1 MTILPIVDATLRQA
15 SRRRWTYWSRVVGV
29 GIGACLAVPLV
40 LAIQNMGGFISV
52 GAIMA
57 GFSPFLM
64 LILLNTGATSTCD
77 CISEEKREGTLG
89 LLFLTDL
96 KGIDVALG
104 KLTGACAQI
113 FISWLAM
120 LPLAAMLVLAGGF
133 TWQDVLRIMLGIGN
147 CLFCGAA
154 AGLLGSS
161 YCRER
166 KHAVGVTMLWL
177 LFTCILPAIT
187 AGLLVAFSSLTA
199 APAFLMAVG
208 PGPALMQTFATIGSP
223 VTPAIWTQLAV
234 SHGVAWS
241 AIALAC
247 WFTPRRWQERN
258 FKQVAPVLPA
268 TGGQGAGLA
277 PPPLPAAAQAA
288 SEPAPKQSEPHAAPI
303 PDHNQKRRKLLN
315 DSPFAWLL
323 TRYRWGPLTPWLIL
337 IVAGIFAVI
346 VVDLSNSD
354 SFEEVAVATV
364 WIAFLAHAGF
374 KAKLGEQASVGI
386 YEEKRSGA
394 LEHILVTRVRPR
406 EIVAAHWQAL
416 RQSYSPPLTL
426 LLIVDLAFA
435 SICLFQLTIG
445 DIPQHRVEEYGY
457 LLFCWIYLPATLVMD
472 AYTLTYVG
480 MWEAL
485 RAKKK
490 WAHVRGNAFAYV
502 VLMPTGIFIVIW
514 IALLWA
520 TDGRGASFSLF
531 LILWGGLSVGT
542 NLFWMRICKPVL
554 RRRFRKIAQET
565 ATPARLA

>member
-15 SRRRWTYWSRVVGV
+15 SRRRWTYWSRVMGV

-40 LAIQNMGGFISV
+40 IAIQRMGGVISV

-64 LILLNTGATSTCD
+64 LILLNTGAASTCD

-96 KGIDVALG
+96 KGMDVALG
-104 KLTGACAQI
+104 KLTGACTQI

-166 KHAVGVTMLWL
+166 KHAIVLTMLWL
-177 LFTCILPAIT
+177 LSTCILPPIT
-187 AGLLVAFSSLTA
+187 AGLLLAFSDLTEP
-199 APAFLMAVG
+199 PAFLMAIG

-223 VTPAIWTQLAV
+223 VGPAIWTQLAV
-234 SHGVAWS
+234 SHGIAWS

-258 FKQVAPVLPA
+258 FKRVAPVLPA
-268 TGGQGAGLA
+268 T
-277 PPPLPAAAQAA
+277 PPPLPPTAQAA
-288 SEPAPKQSEPHAAPI
+288 SEPSPKQSESHAATL
-303 PDHNQKRRKLLN
+303 PDHTQKRRELLN

-323 TRYRWGPLTPWLIL
+323 TRYRWSPLTPWLIL
-337 IVAGIFAVI
+337 IVAGIFAAI
-346 VVDLSNSD
+346 ITELSNAD
-354 SFEEVAVATV
+354 SFKEIAVDTV
-364 WIAFLAHAGF
+364 WIAFLAHAGL
-374 KAKLGEQASVGI
+374 KAKLGEQASAGI

-394 LEHILVTRVRPR
+394 LEHLLVTLVRPR
-406 EIVAAHWQAL
+406 EIVAAHWRAL
-416 RQSYSPPLTL
+416 RQTYGPPLTL
-426 LLIVDLAFA
+426 LLIIDLLFA
-435 SICLFQLTIG
+435 AICLFQLTIG
-445 DIPQHRVEEYGY
+445 NIPQHDVEEYGY
-457 LLFCWIYLPATLVMD
+457 LLLCWLYLPASMLFD
-472 AYTLTYVG
+472 GYTLTWVG

-490 WAHVRGNAFAYV
+490 WTHVRGNAFAYV

-520 TDGRGASFSLF
+520 SDGRAASFTLF

-542 NLFWMRICKPVL
+542 NLFWLRICKPVL

-565 ATPARLA
+565 ATPVRLA